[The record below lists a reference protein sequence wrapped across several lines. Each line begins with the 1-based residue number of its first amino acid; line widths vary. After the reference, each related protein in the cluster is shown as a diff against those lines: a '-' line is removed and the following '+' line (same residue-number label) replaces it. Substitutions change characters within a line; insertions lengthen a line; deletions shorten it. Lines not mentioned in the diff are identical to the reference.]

1 MHVTYDKG
9 ADAVY
14 IDFGHDRSRS
24 EEVLTEGEWPFNVDV
39 DEKGNILGIEI
50 MEAAS
55 NLSSDFLER
64 AENIGKD

>member
-14 IDFGHDRSRS
+14 IDFGYDRSKS
-24 EEVLTEGEWPFNVDV
+24 GEVLTEGEWPFNVDV
-39 DEKGNILGIEI
+39 DEQGNILGIEI

-55 NLSSDFLER
+55 NLSPDFFKK
-64 AENIGKD
+64 AESIGKD